1 MTGELGI
8 SIVFLAAAPPLNRR
22 NGGEGMA
29 QVMFKGQPVR
39 TVGNLPKAGKKA
51 PDFLL
56 TKSDLKD
63 VSLKDFAGKKKILSI
78 VHSLDTGTCAV
89 SAKRFE
95 QYAAKHPEV
104 YVLTIS
110 VDTPFAQDRFCKAE
124 GVKNVV
130 ALSQFRNR
138 DFGKTYGV
146 ELVDGIMKGA
156 LARSVVVLDENDRVL
171 YTEQVQEITGEPNY
185 EAAIKAVS

>member
-1 MTGELGI
+1 
-8 SIVFLAAAPPLNRR
+8 
-22 NGGEGMA
+22 MA
-29 QVMFKGQPVR
+29 QVTLKGQPVR
-39 TVGNLPKAGKKA
+39 TVGNLPKVGKKA

-63 VSLKDFAGKKKILSI
+63 VSLKDFAGKKKILNI
-78 VHSLDTGTCAV
+78 VHSLDTSTCAI

-104 YVLTIS
+104 FILTVS

-130 ALSQFRNR
+130 TLSQFRNK
-138 DFGKTYGV
+138 DFGKAYGV
-146 ELVDGIMKGA
+146 EMADGIMKGA
-156 LARSVVVLDENDRVL
+156 MARSIVVLDENDRVL
-171 YTEQVQEITGEPNY
+171 YTEQVQEISGEPNY
-185 EAAIKAVS
+185 EAAIKAIA